1 MGRHNVSGNH
11 CLLIIPH
18 IVPHCCFWEH
28 VKDHFRN
35 CGNPLGTFKTWE
47 PFENMV
53 GTFSKHRN
61 PQKKIIIVFKINFQ
75 TIPKNKLKL
84 TLA

>member
-1 MGRHNVSGNH
+1 MLDKGPHGAHVSGN
-11 CLLIIPH
+11 
-18 IVPHCCFWEH
+18 HCCFWEH

-47 PFENMV
+47 HGGNIFK
-53 GTFSKHRN
+53 TSKSPKNHSCL
-61 PQKKIIIVFKINFQ
+61 KINFQ